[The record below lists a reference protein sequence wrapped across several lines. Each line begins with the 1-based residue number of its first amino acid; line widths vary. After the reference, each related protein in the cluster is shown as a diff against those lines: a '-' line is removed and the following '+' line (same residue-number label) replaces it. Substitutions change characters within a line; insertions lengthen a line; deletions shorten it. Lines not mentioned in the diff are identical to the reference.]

1 MNELSWIQ
9 ENQKWIIQYPDFLD
23 LVRQQIQKDFG
34 LEGFQLEFD
43 VPDDLGNIY
52 VKLHDRITQFVQ
64 QDFNGLMRLLY
75 RIDISETKVQKQM
88 DLIPDDTARA
98 ISELII
104 KREIQ
109 KVILR
114 KQFSA
119 D

>member
-1 MNELSWIQ
+1 MSELSWIQ

-23 LVRQQIQKDFG
+23 LVREQIKKDFLLG
-34 LEGFQLEFD
+34 GFEIEFD
-43 VPDDLGNIY
+43 STGDLQGIY
-52 VKLHDRITQFVQ
+52 FKLYDQITRFVQ
-64 QDFNGLMRLLY
+64 HDFNALIRLLY
-75 RIDISETKVQKQM
+75 RIDISESRVQKQM

-104 KREIQ
+104 NREIQ

-114 KQFSA
+114 RQFST

>member
-1 MNELSWIQ
+1 MGELSWSQ
-9 ENQKWIIQYPDFLD
+9 ENQKWIVQYPDFLD

-34 LEGFQLEFD
+34 LEGFQMEFEGS
-43 VPDDLGNIY
+43 DDLEDVY
-52 VKLHDRITQFVQ
+52 HKLYDQITRFVQ

-75 RIDISETKVQKQM
+75 RIDISEHKVQRQM
-88 DLIPDDTARA
+88 DLIQDDTARA

-114 KQFSA
+114 KQFST

>member
-1 MNELSWIQ
+1 MSALSWMD
-9 ENQKWIIQYPDFLD
+9 ENQKWIAEYPDFLS
-23 LVRQQIQKDFG
+23 LVQKQIQKDFG
-34 LEGFQLEFD
+34 LEGFPIELDSSENLESTYF
-43 VPDDLGNIY
+43 
-52 VKLHDRITQFVQ
+52 KLYAQITGLVQ

-75 RIDISETKVQKQM
+75 RIDISEIKVQRQM